1 MAGEDSTAGMQQLAV
16 RCSLCGSGYHP
27 NLEIEI
33 SDEPMESSITG
44 ETEYRWMHVQCKR
57 DNDRVFRAMHRD

>member
-1 MAGEDSTAGMQQLAV
+1 MSEESTAGMQQLAGQ
-16 RCSLCGSGYHP
+16 CSLCNEGYHP

-44 ETEYRWMHVQCKR
+44 ELEYRWMHVQCKR
-57 DNDRVFRAMHRD
+57 DHDRTLLAAFGDD